1 MTVDGMFTGIIEE
14 IGVVEAVDAT
24 VEGRRITIRCSSI
37 TNGCI
42 PGDSVAVNGVCLT
55 VTQCHPVDSGT
66 HNGYISADILRR
78 TWEVTNLHMLTPG
91 ARVNLESALRA
102 GDRVGGHFVL
112 GHVDG
117 VGTVRSRGKKD
128 GDIILSISTGEAL
141 ERGIVMGGSI
151 AVDGVSLTVARSES
165 ALFSVHLIPFTL
177 RATTLGT
184 LQIGRLVN
192 LELDIMGKH
201 LREKPFGGITEE
213 FLKLH
218 GFS

>member
-1 MTVDGMFTGIIEE
+1 MFTGIIEE

-24 VEGRRITIRCSSI
+24 VEGRRVTIRCSSI
-37 TNGCI
+37 VAGCN

-55 VTQCHPVDSGT
+55 VIQCHPVNSRMR
-66 HNGYISADILRR
+66 NGYISADILRR
-78 TWEVTNLHMLTPG
+78 TWEVTNLRMVAPG
-91 ARVNLESALRA
+91 AHVNLESALRA

-117 VGTVRSRGKKD
+117 VGTIRSRGKKD
-128 GDIILSISTGEAL
+128 GDIILGISADEAL
-141 ERGIVMGGSI
+141 ERGIVRGGSI

-165 ALFSVHLIPFTL
+165 TLFSVHLIPFTL

-201 LREKPFGGITEE
+201 LCEKRSGDITEE
-213 FLKLH
+213 FLKSR
-218 GFS
+218 GFAE